1 MCNLS
6 LPIVDSRYLRA
17 LSWRCSVK
25 VRLEPSLV
33 ISSNAFEIVAIM
45 RLYLGPAGLVGR
57 DLETLHVLLATY
69 FPTVTSS
76 PVLVMRLDVWYEPF
90 FFCLYYEIH
99 CDKRLKNRL
108 HCKGFRLNQSRG
120 SDSLGGS
127 FASVPYSLAFQ

>member
-1 MCNLS
+1 MYNLG
-6 LPIVDSRYLRA
+6 LPIVNGRYLRA
-17 LSWRCSVK
+17 LSRRCSVK
-25 VRLEPSLV
+25 VGLEPSLV

-57 DLETLHVLLATY
+57 DLETLHFLLAAY

-76 PVLVMRLDVWYEPF
+76 PVLDIRLNVWHESF

-108 HCKGFRLNQSRG
+108 HCKGFSLNQSRG
-120 SDSLGGS
+120 SNSLGGS